1 MFVSAEATILHAD
14 VDSFFASVEQRDD
27 PRLRNRPVIVGPG
40 VVMAA
45 SYEARAH
52 GVRSA
57 MGAARARRLC
67 PQAAVVEPRWPAYVE
82 ASRALFEVFEGTAP
96 VVEGLSLEEAFLDV
110 RGLRRISGSPIAIA
124 TRLRHDVRER
134 VGLPITVGI
143 AASKPVA
150 KVASGVAKPDGLLLV
165 LPGREPQFLN
175 PLPIERLWGVG
186 PAGAAKLHRSGIG
199 TVGELARRSEAELI
213 VILGKASGRQVHA
226 LARNR
231 DARPVRRRRGRRS
244 IGSQSA
250 LGRAPRT
257 PGELDLTLVSLVD
270 RIARRMRASG
280 CTGRTV
286 ILRLR
291 FGDFSRASRSRTL
304 HQATAATET
313 ILATARF
320 LLAAALPVIERRG
333 ITLLGITIAN
343 LGGAPGVT
351 QLELPFDPR
360 DRSALDAAMDEIRQ
374 RFGPG
379 ALTRA
384 SLLGRGER
392 FTPTLMPGDEA

>member
-1 MFVSAEATILHAD
+1 
-14 VDSFFASVEQRDD
+14 
-27 PRLRNRPVIVGPG
+27 
-40 VVMAA
+40 
-45 SYEARAH
+45 
-52 GVRSA
+52 
-57 MGAARARRLC
+57 
-67 PQAAVVEPRWPAYVE
+67 
-82 ASRALFEVFEGTAP
+82 
-96 VVEGLSLEEAFLDV
+96 
-110 RGLRRISGSPIAIA
+110 
-124 TRLRHDVRER
+124 
-134 VGLPITVGI
+134 
-143 AASKPVA
+143 
-150 KVASGVAKPDGLLLV
+150 V
-165 LPGREPQFLN
+165 LPGREPQFLS

-186 PAGAAKLHRSGIG
+186 PASAAKLHRSGFE
-199 TVGELARRSEAELI
+199 TVGQLARRSEAELI
-213 VILGKASGRQVHA
+213 AILGKASGRQVHA

-250 LGRAPRT
+250 FGRSPRT
-257 PGELDLTLVSLVD
+257 PAALDVILVSLVD
-270 RIARRMRASG
+270 RVARRMRASG

-304 HQATAATET
+304 HQATAATEA

-333 ITLLGITIAN
+333 ITLLGITISN
-343 LGGAPGVT
+343 LAGVRGVT
-351 QLELPFDPR
+351 QLELPLDAC
-360 DRSALDAAMDEIRQ
+360 DRSALDGAVDEIRE

-392 FTPTLMPGDEA
+392 FSPTLMPGDRP

>member
-1 MFVSAEATILHAD
+1 MPAKATILHAD

-57 MGAARARRLC
+57 MGADRARRLC
-67 PQAAVVEPRWPAYVE
+67 PQAAVVEPRWSAYVE
-82 ASRALFEVFEGTAP
+82 ASRALFKVFEGAAP

-110 RGLRRISGSPIAIA
+110 RGLRRISGSPIEIA
-124 TRLRHDVRER
+124 TRLRRDVRER

-143 AASKPVA
+143 ATSKPVA

-165 LPGREPQFLN
+165 IPGREPQFLHA
-175 PLPIERLWGVG
+175 LPIERLWGVG
-186 PAGAAKLHRSGIG
+186 PASAAKLHRSGLE
-199 TVGELARRSEAELI
+199 TVGQLARRSEAELI
-213 VILGKASGRQVHA
+213 AILGKASGRQIHA

-250 LGRAPRT
+250 FGRSPHT
-257 PGELDLTLVSLVD
+257 PAALDVILVWLVD
-270 RIARRMRASG
+270 RVARRMRASG

-286 ILRLR
+286 VLRLR
-291 FGDFSRASRSRTL
+291 FADFSRASRSRTL

-333 ITLLGITIAN
+333 ITLLGITISN
-343 LGGAPGVT
+343 LGDARGVT
-351 QLELPFDPR
+351 QLELPFGAR
-360 DRSALDAAMDEIRQ
+360 DRSALDAAVDEIRE
-374 RFGPG
+374 RFGSG

-392 FTPTLMPGDEA
+392 FRPALMPGDES